1 MGDQR
6 KIEVARVRASDTAPI
21 LWMLGH
27 AGAGQSS
34 LVAHLVHGWRAA
46 LRPEFEPATP
56 TAEQFA
62 HPEELPLIR
71 FLLTTGL
78 RPGEPYDPSEDMAF
92 MEASPGLILVTVAAA
107 ELDHGGLRAALR
119 TIRDAHPDWR
129 VLVAQTR
136 LHELYP
142 EGAGHPTPYPFT
154 PAIPVNPVPPVLA
167 AALAAQRGA
176 FDGLADGFVPLDLTE
191 GEALREPHDYG
202 MPQLLAAMQ
211 ALAPELVPGLA
222 PGPDP
227 EEGIRQQV
235 IIPWAMAAAA
245 ADAPPL
251 PLLGGVPAMAFQ
263 AAMVRAIA
271 RRYGLG
277 SDAAIW
283 AALIAGLGAGFLLRH
298 AMSWMVR
305 QMLKLAPFWGS
316 AAVSA
321 WTFAVT
327 CGLGEA
333 AIRIC
338 RDEAE
343 DRRPTPAALRA
354 AFRNGQ
360 RHGDALH
367 DAGRG
372 GAPY

>member
-1 MGDQR
+1 MGVQR
-6 KIEVARVRASDTAPI
+6 KVEAARARASDAAPI

-27 AGAGQSS
+27 AGAGQTS
-34 LVAHLVHGWRAA
+34 LVAHFVHGWRAA
-46 LRPEFEPATP
+46 LRPTFEPATP

-62 HPEELPLIR
+62 YPEELPLIR

-78 RPGEPYDPSEDMAF
+78 QHGEHYDPSDDMAF
-92 MEASPGLILVTVAAA
+92 MEASPGLILVTVSAA
-107 ELDHGGLRAALR
+107 EQDHGGLRAALR
-119 TIRDAHPDWR
+119 AIREAHPEWK

-136 LHELYP
+136 LHELYA
-142 EGAGHPTPYPFT
+142 EGAGHPAPYPFT
-154 PAIPVNPVPPVLA
+154 PAASVSPVPPALA
-167 AALAAQRGA
+167 AALAAQRAA
-176 FDGLADGFVPLDLTE
+176 FAGLADGFVPLDLTE
-191 GEALREPHDYG
+191 GAALREPHDYG
-202 MPQLLAAMQ
+202 LPQLLSAMK
-211 ALAPELVPGLA
+211 ALAPELAPGLA
-222 PGPDP
+222 PGADP
-227 EEGIRQQV
+227 EEGIRRQV
-235 IIPWAMAAAA
+235 ILPWAIAAAA

-271 RRYGLG
+271 RRFGLA

-298 AMSWMVR
+298 AMAWVVR
-305 QMLKLAPFWGS
+305 QVFKLAPFWGS

-343 DRRPTPAALRA
+343 DRRPSPRALRE
-354 AFRNGQ
+354 AFHNGQ
-360 RHGDALH
+360 RRGGALH